1 MLAFVVGGATNSLV
15 GMLAF
20 AAALVGDYM
29 LVMSIQGKMTDRSL
43 ARFIASK
50 RIPKAIHMRP
60 VGIVSF
66 FQTVIPWK

>member
-43 ARFIASK
+43 TRFLASR
-50 RIPKAIHMRP
+50 RIPKAIRLRP
-60 VGIVSF
+60 INIHRLLNTQS
-66 FQTVIPWK
+66 QWK